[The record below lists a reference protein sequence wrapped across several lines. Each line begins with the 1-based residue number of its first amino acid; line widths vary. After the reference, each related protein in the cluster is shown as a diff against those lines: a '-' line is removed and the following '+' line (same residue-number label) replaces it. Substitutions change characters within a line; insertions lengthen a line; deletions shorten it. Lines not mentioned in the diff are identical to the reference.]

1 MIVLIRS
8 ARAYLEGRADD
19 GHDHHMSM
27 IITVATMKGG
37 SGKSTLAS
45 CLAVHWHLTGRRP
58 TLIDADP
65 QRSIMRLAARER
77 ALGGVSIVEDATE
90 EASKT
95 ARRLAATGPVIID
108 TPGFRSKT
116 SLECLAAADFVLVPV
131 KPSPFDVD
139 RMLDTLSILT
149 DRPDGR
155 RPLFRCLLT
164 QTTRD
169 SVIARHIRTELAEA
183 GLPVLNAEM
192 QNRVAYPEAT
202 LWGAT
207 PSLISWKGPAAREIA
222 TIADELDAVLGAE
235 QAAA

>member
-1 MIVLIRS
+1 
-8 ARAYLEGRADD
+8 
-19 GHDHHMSM
+19 MST

-45 CLAVHWHLTGRRP
+45 CLAVHWHLRGRRP

-65 QRSIMRLAARER
+65 QRSIMRLVARER
-77 ALGGVSIVEDATE
+77 ALGGVAVVEDATE
-90 EASKT
+90 EASGT
-95 ARRLAATGPVIID
+95 ARRIAGSGSLVIID
-108 TPGFRSKT
+108 TPGFRSRT
-116 SLECLAAADFVLVPV
+116 TLDCLAAADFLLLPV

-149 DRPDGR
+149 DRADGR

-169 SVIARHIRTELAEA
+169 SVIARHIRSELAEA
-183 GLPVLNAEM
+183 GLPVLTNEM
-192 QNRVAYPEAT
+192 TNRVAYPEAS

-207 PSLISWKGPAAREIA
+207 PSLISWKGQAAKEIA
-222 TIADELDAVLGAE
+222 AIADEVDMVLGTQ

>member
-1 MIVLIRS
+1 
-8 ARAYLEGRADD
+8 
-19 GHDHHMSM
+19 MST

-45 CLAVHWHLTGRRP
+45 CLAVHWHLRGRQP

-65 QRSIMRLAARER
+65 QRSIMRLVARER
-77 ALGGVSIVEDATE
+77 ALGGVTVVEDATE
-90 EASKT
+90 EASST
-95 ARRLAATGPVIID
+95 ARRIAGSGSLVIID
-108 TPGFRSKT
+108 TPGFRSRT
-116 SLECLAAADFVLVPV
+116 TLDCLAAADFLIVPV

-149 DRPDGR
+149 DRADGR

-169 SVIARHIRTELAEA
+169 SVIARHIRNELAEA
-183 GLPVLNAEM
+183 GLPVLTNEM
-192 QNRVAYPEAT
+192 TNRVAYPEAS

-207 PSLISWKGPAAREIA
+207 PSLISWKGPAAKEIA
-222 TIADELDAVLGAE
+222 AIADEVDMVLGTQ

>member
-1 MIVLIRS
+1 VAS
-8 ARAYLEGRADD
+8 
-19 GHDHHMSM
+19 

-37 SGKSTLAS
+37 SGKSTVAS
-45 CLAVHWHLTGRRP
+45 CLAVYWHLRGRRP

-77 ALGGVSIVEDATE
+77 ALGGVSVVEDASE
-90 EASKT
+90 DASKT
-95 ARRLAATGPVIID
+95 ARQLASSGTLVIID

-116 SLECLAAADFVLVPV
+116 TLDCLAAADFLLVPV

-149 DRPDGR
+149 DRGEGPQ
-155 RPLFRCLLT
+155 PLFRCLLT

-169 SVIARHIRTELAEA
+169 SVIARHIRAELAGA
-183 GLPVLNAEM
+183 GLPVLQNEM
-192 QNRVAYPEAT
+192 TNRVGYPEAS

-222 TIADELDAVLGAE
+222 AIADELDAVLGVQ

>member
-1 MIVLIRS
+1 VT
-8 ARAYLEGRADD
+8 GT
-19 GHDHHMSM
+19 

-77 ALGGVSIVEDATE
+77 GLGGVSVVEDATE
-90 EASKT
+90 EASKA
-95 ARRLAATGPVIID
+95 ARRLAAGGLVIID
-108 TPGFRSKT
+108 TPGFRSRT
-116 SLECLAAADFVLVPV
+116 TLDCLAAADFLLVPV

-149 DRPDGR
+149 DRADGR

-169 SVIARHIRTELAEA
+169 SVIARHIRAELAEA
-183 GLPVLNAEM
+183 GLPVLRSEM
-192 QNRVAYPEAT
+192 TNRVAYPEAT

-207 PSLISWKGPAAREIA
+207 PSLMSWKGPAAREIA
-222 TIADELDAVLGAE
+222 AIAEEVDMVLGE
-235 QAAA
+235 QQAAA

>member
-1 MIVLIRS
+1 
-8 ARAYLEGRADD
+8 
-19 GHDHHMSM
+19 M

-45 CLAVHWHLTGRRP
+45 CLAVHWHLRGRRP

-77 ALGGVSIVEDATE
+77 ALGGVALLEDATE

-95 ARRLAATGPVIID
+95 ARRLGQGGGLVIID

-116 SLECLAAADFVLVPV
+116 TLDCLAAADFVLVPV

-149 DRPDGR
+149 DRDGR

-164 QTTRD
+164 QTTRN
-169 SVIARHIRTELAEA
+169 SVIARHIRSELAEA
-183 GLPVLNAEM
+183 GLPVLHSEM
-192 QNRVAYPEAT
+192 TNRVAYPEAT

-222 TIADELDAVLGAE
+222 AIAEELDMVLGAK

>member
-1 MIVLIRS
+1 VT
-8 ARAYLEGRADD
+8 GT
-19 GHDHHMSM
+19 

-77 ALGGVSIVEDATE
+77 GLGGVSVVEDATE
-90 EASKT
+90 DASKT
-95 ARRLAATGPVIID
+95 ARRLAAGGLVIID
-108 TPGFRSKT
+108 TPGFRSRT
-116 SLECLAAADFVLVPV
+116 TLDCLATADFLLVPV

-149 DRPDGR
+149 DRADGR

-169 SVIARHIRTELAEA
+169 SVIARHIRSELAEA
-183 GLPVLNAEM
+183 GLPVLRSEM
-192 QNRVAYPEAT
+192 TNRVAYPEAT

-222 TIADELDAVLGAE
+222 AMAEEVDMILGE
-235 QAAA
+235 QQAAA

>member
-1 MIVLIRS
+1 
-8 ARAYLEGRADD
+8 
-19 GHDHHMSM
+19 MSNR

-37 SGKSTLAS
+37 SGKSTVAS
-45 CLAVHWHLTGRRP
+45 CLAVHWHLRGRRP

-77 ALGGVSIVEDATE
+77 ALGGVPVVEDATE
-90 EASKT
+90 DASKT
-95 ARRLAATGPVIID
+95 ARRLAGSNGLVIID

-116 SLECLAAADFVLVPV
+116 TLDCLAAADFLLVPV

-139 RMLDTLSILT
+139 RMLDTLSIFT
-149 DRPDGR
+149 ERPDGQ

-169 SVIARHIRTELAEA
+169 SVIARHIRSELAEA
-183 GLPVLNAEM
+183 GLPVLRSEM
-192 QNRVAYPEAT
+192 TNRVAYPEAT

-207 PSLISWKGPAAREIA
+207 PSLMSWKGPAAREIA
-222 TIADELDAVLGAE
+222 AIADELDFVLE
-235 QAAA
+235 TQQAAA

>member
-1 MIVLIRS
+1 
-8 ARAYLEGRADD
+8 
-19 GHDHHMSM
+19 
-27 IITVATMKGG
+27 MKGG

-77 ALGGVSIVEDATE
+77 GLGGVSVVEDATE
-90 EASKT
+90 EASRT
-95 ARRLAATGPVIID
+95 ARRLAAGGLVIID
-108 TPGFRSKT
+108 TPGFRSRT
-116 SLECLAAADFVLVPV
+116 TLDCLAAADFLLVPV

-149 DRPDGR
+149 DRADGR

-169 SVIARHIRTELAEA
+169 SVIARHIRAELAEA
-183 GLPVLNAEM
+183 GLPVLRSEM
-192 QNRVAYPEAT
+192 TNRVAYPEAT

-222 TIADELDAVLGAE
+222 AIAEEVDMVLGE
-235 QAAA
+235 QQAAA

>member
-1 MIVLIRS
+1 MT
-8 ARAYLEGRADD
+8 G
-19 GHDHHMSM
+19 M

-37 SGKSTLAS
+37 SGKSTVTS
-45 CLAVHWHLTGRRP
+45 CLAVYWHLRGRRP

-77 ALGGVSIVEDATE
+77 ALGGVAVIENATE
-90 EASKT
+90 ETTMT
-95 ARRLAATGPVIID
+95 ARRIASTGGLVIID

-116 SLECLAAADFVLVPV
+116 TLDCLAASDFLLIPV

-139 RMLDTLSILT
+139 RMLDTLGFLT
-149 DRPDGR
+149 NRTDGR
-155 RPLFRCLLT
+155 QPLFRCLLT

-169 SVIARHIRTELAEA
+169 SVIARHIRSELAEA
-183 GLPVLNAEM
+183 GLPVLQSEM
-192 QNRVAYPEAT
+192 ANRVAYPEAS

-207 PSLISWKGPAAREIA
+207 PSLMSWKGPAAREIA
-222 TIADELDAVLGAE
+222 AIADELDLVLGNQ

>member
-1 MIVLIRS
+1 VTNT
-8 ARAYLEGRADD
+8 
-19 GHDHHMSM
+19 

-45 CLAVHWHLTGRRP
+45 CLAVHWHLRGRRP

-65 QRSIMRLAARER
+65 QRSLVRLAARER
-77 ALGGVSIVEDATE
+77 ALGGVSVIEDATD

-95 ARRLAATGPVIID
+95 ARRHAQSGPVIVD
-108 TPGFRSKT
+108 TPGFRSRT
-116 SLECLAAADFVLVPV
+116 TLDCLTLADFLLVPV

-139 RMLDTLSILT
+139 RMLDTIGTLT
-149 DRPDGR
+149 DRTDGR
-155 RPLFRCLLT
+155 APLFRCLLT

-169 SVIARHIRTELAEA
+169 SVIAKHIREELMAA
-183 GLPVLNAEM
+183 GLPVLHSEM
-192 QNRVAYPEAT
+192 TNRVAYPEAA

-222 TIADELDAVLGAE
+222 AIADEIDMVLGS
-235 QAAA
+235 QRAAA

>member
-1 MIVLIRS
+1 VT
-8 ARAYLEGRADD
+8 GT
-19 GHDHHMSM
+19 

-77 ALGGVSIVEDATE
+77 GLGGVSVVEDATE
-90 EASKT
+90 DASKT
-95 ARRLAATGPVIID
+95 ARRLAAGGLVIID
-108 TPGFRSKT
+108 TPGFRSRT
-116 SLECLAAADFVLVPV
+116 TLDCLATADFLLVPV

-149 DRPDGR
+149 DRADGR

-169 SVIARHIRTELAEA
+169 SVIARHIRGELAEA
-183 GLPVLNAEM
+183 GLPVLRSEM
-192 QNRVAYPEAT
+192 TNRVAYPEAT

-222 TIADELDAVLGAE
+222 AIAEEVDMILGE
-235 QAAA
+235 QQAAA

>member
-1 MIVLIRS
+1 M
-8 ARAYLEGRADD
+8 GT
-19 GHDHHMSM
+19 

-77 ALGGVSIVEDATE
+77 GLGGVSVVEDATE

-95 ARRLAATGPVIID
+95 ARRLAASGLVIID
-108 TPGFRSKT
+108 TPGFRSRT
-116 SLECLAAADFVLVPV
+116 TLDCLAAADFLLVPV

-149 DRPDGR
+149 DRADGR

-169 SVIARHIRTELAEA
+169 SVIARHIRAELAEA
-183 GLPVLNAEM
+183 GLPVLRSEM
-192 QNRVAYPEAT
+192 TNRVAYPEAT

-222 TIADELDAVLGAE
+222 AIAEEVDMVLGE
-235 QAAA
+235 QQAAA

>member
-1 MIVLIRS
+1 MT
-8 ARAYLEGRADD
+8 GT
-19 GHDHHMSM
+19 

-77 ALGGVSIVEDATE
+77 GLGGVSVVEDATE

-95 ARRLAATGPVIID
+95 ARRLAAGGLVIID
-108 TPGFRSKT
+108 TPGFRSRT
-116 SLECLAAADFVLVPV
+116 TLDCLAAADFLIVPV

-149 DRPDGR
+149 DRADGR

-169 SVIARHIRTELAEA
+169 SVIARHIRAELAEA
-183 GLPVLNAEM
+183 GLPVLRSEM
-192 QNRVAYPEAT
+192 TNRVAYPEAT

-207 PSLISWKGPAAREIA
+207 PSLMSWKGPAAREIA
-222 TIADELDAVLGAE
+222 AIAEEVDMVLGE
-235 QAAA
+235 QQAAA

>member
-1 MIVLIRS
+1 MTGL
-8 ARAYLEGRADD
+8 
-19 GHDHHMSM
+19 

-37 SGKSTLAS
+37 SGKSTVAS
-45 CLAVHWHLTGRRP
+45 CLAVYWHLRGRRP

-77 ALGGVSIVEDATE
+77 ALGGVSILEGTEDVAN
-90 EASKT
+90 T
-95 ARRLAATGPVIID
+95 ARQIANAGGLVIVD
-108 TPGFRSKT
+108 TPGFKSQT
-116 SLECLAAADFVLVPV
+116 TLDCLAVTDFLLVPV

-139 RMLDTLSILT
+139 RMLDTLSFLNE
-149 DRPDGR
+149 RENGQ

-169 SVIARHIRTELAEA
+169 SVIAKHIRSELAEA
-183 GLPVLNAEM
+183 GLPVLQSEM
-192 QNRVAYPEAT
+192 QNRVAYPEAS

-207 PSLISWKGPAAREIA
+207 PSLISWKGPAGKEIA
-222 TIADELDAVLGAE
+222 AIADELDAVLGIQ

>member
-1 MIVLIRS
+1 MT
-8 ARAYLEGRADD
+8 G
-19 GHDHHMSM
+19 M

-77 ALGGVSIVEDATE
+77 GLGGVSVVEDATE
-90 EASKT
+90 DASKT
-95 ARRLAATGPVIID
+95 ARRLAAGGLVIID
-108 TPGFRSKT
+108 TPGFRSRT
-116 SLECLAAADFVLVPV
+116 TLDCLAATDFLLVPV

-139 RMLDTLSILT
+139 RMLDTLGFLNDSAN
-149 DRPDGR
+149 GR
-155 RPLFRCLLT
+155 QPLFRCLLT

-169 SVIARHIRTELAEA
+169 SVIARHIRSELAEA
-183 GLPVLNAEM
+183 GLPVLQSEM
-192 QNRVAYPEAT
+192 QNRVAYPEAS

-207 PSLISWKGPAAREIA
+207 PSLISWKGPAAKEIA
-222 TIADELDAVLGAE
+222 AIADELDMVLGLQ

>member
-1 MIVLIRS
+1 VT
-8 ARAYLEGRADD
+8 GT
-19 GHDHHMSM
+19 

-77 ALGGVSIVEDATE
+77 RLGGVSVIEDATE
-90 EASKT
+90 DASKT
-95 ARRLAATGPVIID
+95 ARRLAAGGLVIID
-108 TPGFRSKT
+108 TPGFRSRT
-116 SLECLAAADFVLVPV
+116 TLDCLAAADFLLVPV

-149 DRPDGR
+149 ERADGR

-169 SVIARHIRTELAEA
+169 SVIARHIRAELAEA
-183 GLPVLNAEM
+183 GLPVLRSEIT
-192 QNRVAYPEAT
+192 NRVAYPEAA

-222 TIADELDAVLGAE
+222 AVADEVDMVLGE
-235 QAAA
+235 QQAAA